1 MANIGEEA
9 ILIFWVNL
17 NLACSYLITTLEKKK
32 KTLPIVD
39 YNIGIEK
46 KVLPWLTAKKNKT
59 LFKFCSQATAIL
71 SIYLLYAHQ
80 HNLFLITTCSSILA
94 IYKQWHRHVLFC

>member
-9 ILIFWVNL
+9 ILIFWGNL
-17 NLACSYLITTLEKKK
+17 NLACSYLITTVEKKK

-46 KVLPWLTAKKNKT
+46 KVLPWLTAKKYT
-59 LFKFCSQATAIL
+59 
-71 SIYLLYAHQ
+71 
-80 HNLFLITTCSSILA
+80 
-94 IYKQWHRHVLFC
+94 